1 MSPSDLIDTSTMSE
15 EEARRFKLEAQREIL
30 SSKYRLK
37 CRLLELQRRGARVV
51 YANQQTAATDIIAE
65 FTRGKVWVVLVAP
78 PGAGKTGVIL
88 EVLRLLGE
96 HPDEKVQVLIEDM
109 LVITGMSD
117 TDWTKTMRDG
127 LLDELAGTV
136 HHRTMLGKRDNLDTM
151 RNGIIV
157 TDECHVACQL
167 NQTIDKK
174 LKEAGLKSI
183 QTLKAR
189 NMRMLDVSATPEGV
203 LADLKRWRDDT
214 AVVVL
219 QPDEKY
225 KGFQSMKDEKR
236 LLNARDYD
244 LENYEDA
251 KKLLQLLDDRY
262 KNSATKKYFPF
273 RLYSSVAR
281 GHIVSACHELGWGSK
296 NHDSN
301 ERIEDIDSK
310 MSEPPVKH
318 EVIFVK
324 GFWRASKRVVRK
336 HVGGTYEAP
345 TTRPDDT
352 SKSQGLTARFCNTFE
367 WDGDQLDVNLRPLHF
382 DDVESIDRYLKWWAS
397 DCNYKEAAYL
407 APRLRS
413 DGKGGIKHPK
423 TKVDPSSV
431 QGVEELPAEVR
442 GPSFR
447 ISLQTFDSVE
457 AAKRWWKDP
466 ESVKTEPHDI
476 RFGITKYNIY
486 TVDGV
491 KCIKYRG
498 GNRRLITEVEARTP
512 RTEIGGHIT
521 NSTPARIMPVTVGQ
535 DLGRE
540 GSGVAR
546 ILPVIATDMQW
557 GIASSSRIMPVETSS
572 QAIKYIVVYK
582 PDAVYSP
589 RTNSTASSDNEE
601 VAEVNIP
608 TA

>member
-1 MSPSDLIDTSTMSE
+1 MSE
-15 EEARRFKLEAQREIL
+15 EDARRYKLEAQREIL

-37 CRLLELQRRGARVV
+37 CRLLELERRGARVV
-51 YANQQTAATDIIAE
+51 YANQEAAALEIVDQFIK
-65 FTRGKVWVVLVAP
+65 GKVWVVLVAP

-96 HPDEKVQVLIEDM
+96 HIDEKIQVLIEDM

-219 QPDEKY
+219 TPDAKY

-236 LLNARDYD
+236 LLNAKSYD
-244 LENYEDA
+244 LENYDDA
-251 KKLLQLLDDRY
+251 KKLLKLLDDRY
-262 KNSATKKYFPF
+262 KESQIKKYFPF
-273 RLYSSVAR
+273 RVYSSTSR
-281 GHIVSACHELGWGSK
+281 GNIVSACHELGWGAPK

-310 MSEPPVKH
+310 MSTPPSKH

-336 HVGGTYEAP
+336 HVGGTYESP
-345 TTRPDDT
+345 TIRPDDT
-352 SKSQGLTARFCNTFE
+352 SKSQGLTARFCNTFD

-382 DDVESIDRYLKWWAS
+382 DDVDSIDRYLKWWDA
-397 DCNYKEAAYL
+397 DCNYKEAAYI

-413 DGKGGIKHPK
+413 DGRGRIKHPK
-423 TKVDPSSV
+423 TKVDPTSV
-431 QGVEELPAEVR
+431 EGVEETLADDV
-442 GPSFR
+442 
-447 ISLQTFDSVE
+447 
-457 AAKRWWKDP
+457 DP
-466 ESVKTEPHDI
+466 DPNMGMPIVIDVPHDEI
-476 RFGITKYNIY
+476 LAIHSMTPKNKRRRVLELLSTEHSILASDLTNNYECKQVTMPIADKQYNKVVTDVVRLMGEQRKPALFKQEEKKKNIWQC
-486 TVDGV
+486 VLD
-491 KCIKYRG
+491 
-498 GNRRLITEVEARTP
+498 NRENRLI
-512 RTEIGGHIT
+512 
-521 NSTPARIMPVTVGQ
+521 VTYRKKDTVTTTSS
-535 DLGRE
+535 
-540 GSGVAR
+540 SGV
-546 ILPVIATDMQW
+546 
-557 GIASSSRIMPVETSS
+557 
-572 QAIKYIVVYK
+572 
-582 PDAVYSP
+582 
-589 RTNSTASSDNEE
+589 EE
-601 VAEVNIP
+601 V
-608 TA
+608 TK